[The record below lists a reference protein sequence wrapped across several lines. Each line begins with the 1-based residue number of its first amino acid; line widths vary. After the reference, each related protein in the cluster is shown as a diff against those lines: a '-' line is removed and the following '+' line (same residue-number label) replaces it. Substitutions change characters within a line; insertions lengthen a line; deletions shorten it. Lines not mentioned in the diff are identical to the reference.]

1 MADMALGLT
10 KKAVEGT
17 VSRVLAAIDED
28 TKLKSAVKQDLRFI
42 VGEFQMMESFLEMA
56 NDNKERTSN
65 KVVKT
70 WVRQLRELAFDVEDC
85 VEFVIHLD
93 TTSARVWWSW
103 VWGIVPLPSCMTP
116 AWVEDLHQAFAQL
129 KQLNARVDEVSQR
142 NTRYKLLSGDDSVS
156 STTPSP
162 VPPEQ
167 LEADAFHSTVE
178 ILRDLWEANAKQSS
192 SLKCNLKYLVDDG
205 RCNELRVIS
214 VWRAAGVDVET
225 AHILNAAY
233 LDPEICKQ
241 FKARARQDT
250 LSSAPRD
257 LLRTN
262 GDSVIQD
269 KLRQLLSKHKYLVI
283 LEDLSSAVDWD
294 LIRLCLP
301 DLGNGSRIVISTQ
314 QVGIALSCTGE
325 PYRVL
330 QLALLPNNDRYIYA
344 FYKPSGIGIT
354 ELVRQLGQRRVISLW
369 GDEGGDTASL
379 VRDVYGA
386 IRKKTAKFKGV
397 INFKNCWWVNVP
409 SPFSLEGF
417 YRRLP
422 GYVRHGYEN
431 PESYFA
437 EHWSEEVCNSCS
449 LIFIDG
455 LQSKEDWDLIKDK
468 LVPEN
473 TMSCIVIIANEEAVA
488 KYIAD
493 EDNSSRKKD
502 YEEQEEA
509 NNAAIIGPLFAQKE
523 KYYSWGHDRF
533 RGHGC
538 SRRIY
543 EALFQFEPFITPD
556 QDIELVTEIIV
567 GHVYYCGVRA
577 VWGASG
583 VGKSALVRLTYYTV
597 MAGSLELLKA
607 AEFPKRG
614 GLSYAF
620 LVFGDKALQFE
631 RFGWVDV
638 PEPFDLAEFSRRL
651 LLDFHSDDPGKM
663 EKTAVG
669 IIQGHNPIQQCYE
682 IMRRHRCL
690 VVIDGLRSTRD
701 WDSIEQAFW
710 CHHHPE
716 SSILVITTDESAA
729 KHCVAKDDLSC
740 ERIIPMRALDDTSAL
755 ELFIKVAEKQK
766 NESITEKNL
775 KHAERI
781 VPKCGGLPKIIDAVA
796 RSPCSF
802 WENINNDLVTKL
814 KNDPKLRGVLS
825 WMHSYID
832 GRSDSVKPC
841 IFYLSVFPT
850 NYKIRKAHLLRRWIA
865 EGYCRDT
872 TGSSA
877 KESAERLF
885 DELFSRDI
893 IQTLP
898 SMPVCQING
907 FFREYIISQPM
918 EDNLVF
924 VLEGHRKPNSQR
936 TVQHLTIMED
946 WEREKH
952 VFESIDVSRL
962 RSLTVYG
969 KWKPF
974 FISDKMKRIRV
985 LDLEGTSGV
994 EDCCLKHIF
1003 EILLSLKFI
1012 CLRGCKSITCLPKTM
1027 GGLRQLES
1035 LDVSG
1040 TSIVTLPRAII
1051 KLQKIQYI
1059 RAGCK
1064 FLPDEDCTSAAS
1076 EVGGQKKLVGCCWTS
1091 TKSSQGSDDAVGSQ
1105 QPSGTTATPEAE
1117 GSDGGHQGQHQHHK
1131 QRYQKIKKV
1140 GRRWTSRLSSCSW
1153 FAHNNINGGVE
1164 VPVGIEDMPS
1174 LHTLGTVNI
1183 SKGGG
1188 KDFLT
1193 MLKLKTTL
1201 PQLFKLSVCG
1211 INKENWKDLCDAL
1224 SAHDHLESLSL
1235 GLDNDFTE
1243 DIYFGNLPKALKNF
1257 KVYGHI
1263 HRLPAWIKDGRL
1275 EANLKKFDI
1284 EAIISRQE
1292 CMDQLVESLPH
1303 TKNGGTN
1310 RRLCIKPTR
1319 QVRELEFRNVMN
1331 DDISRPQVLKIDCS
1345 FALEVAFQTN
1355 SIATEVNVLI
1365 IHCYKGTDFPISVR
1379 GLKYLDDLET
1389 VWLKGYD
1396 EKAGYVVQ
1404 LKKQIAA
1411 HPRKPVFKFEKLNS
1425 A

>member
-241 FKARARQDT
+241 FKARARVKLMHPFNIQQFLKTLLNQLYVTSQQQDT

-509 NNAAIIGPLFAQKE
+509 NNAAIIGPLFAQ
-523 KYYSWGHDRF
+523 
-533 RGHGC
+533 
-538 SRRIY
+538 
-543 EALFQFEPFITPD
+543 
-556 QDIELVTEIIV
+556 
-567 GHVYYCGVRA
+567 
-577 VWGASG
+577 
-583 VGKSALVRLTYYTV
+583 
-597 MAGSLELLKA
+597 
-607 AEFPKRG
+607 
-614 GLSYAF
+614 
-620 LVFGDKALQFE
+620 
-631 RFGWVDV
+631 
-638 PEPFDLAEFSRRL
+638 
-651 LLDFHSDDPGKM
+651 
-663 EKTAVG
+663 
-669 IIQGHNPIQQCYE
+669 
-682 IMRRHRCL
+682 
-690 VVIDGLRSTRD
+690 
-701 WDSIEQAFW
+701 
-710 CHHHPE
+710 
-716 SSILVITTDESAA
+716 
-729 KHCVAKDDLSC
+729 
-740 ERIIPMRALDDTSAL
+740 
-755 ELFIKVAEKQK
+755 KVAEKQK

>member
-65 KVVKT
+65 KVVNT

-93 TTSARVWWSW
+93 TTSAR
-103 VWGIVPLPSCMTP
+103 
-116 AWVEDLHQAFAQL
+116 AFAQL

-142 NTRYKLLSGDDSVS
+142 NTRYKLLGGDDSGS

-167 LEADAFHSTVE
+167 LEADAFASTVD

-214 VWRAAGVDVET
+214 VWRAAGVDVEA

-233 LDPEICKQ
+233 LDPEICKE
-241 FKARARQDT
+241 FKARARVKLMHPFNIQQFLKSLLNQLYVTSQQQDT
-250 LSSAPRD
+250 LSSALPD

-354 ELVRQLGQRRVISLW
+354 ELVRQLGQRRVIPLW
-369 GDEGGDTASL
+369 GDKGDDTRSL
-379 VRDVYGA
+379 VRDVYDA
-386 IRKKTAKFKGV
+386 IRKKTAEFKGV
-397 INFKNCWWVNVP
+397 INFKKCWWVNVP

-417 YRRLP
+417 YRRLS

-437 EHWSEEVCNSCS
+437 GQWSKEVCENRY
-449 LIFIDG
+449 LFVIEG
-455 LQSKEDWDLIKDK
+455 LRSKEDWDLIKDK

-493 EDNSSRKKD
+493 EDNSSRKD

-523 KYYSWGHDRF
+523 EYYSWGHDRF

-538 SRRIY
+538 SRRID

-567 GHVYYCGVRA
+567 GHVFSCGV
-577 VWGASG
+577 
-583 VGKSALVRLTYYTV
+583 
-597 MAGSLELLKA
+597 KA
-607 AEFPKRG
+607 K
-614 GLSYAF
+614 LSF
-620 LVFGDKALQFE
+620 LVFDDKALQFE

-701 WDSIEQAFW
+701 WDSIEQALW

-716 SSILVITTDESAA
+716 ASILVITTDESVA

-740 ERIIPMRALDDTSAL
+740 ERIIPMRALDDKSAL

-802 WENINNDLVTKL
+802 WENINSDLVTKL

-877 KESAERLF
+877 KENAERLF

-898 SMPVCQING
+898 SMPVCQISG

-1131 QRYQKIKKV
+1131 QRHQKIKKM

-1183 SKGGG
+1183 SRGGG

-1243 DIYFGNLPKALKNF
+1243 DIYFGNLPKALKSF

-1303 TKNGGTN
+1303 TKNGGIS

-1345 FALEVAFQTN
+1345 SALEVAFQTN

-1365 IHCYKGTDFPISVR
+1365 IHCYKGSDFRISVS
-1379 GLKYLDDLET
+1379 GLKYLDYLET
-1389 VWLKGYD
+1389 VWLKG
-1396 EKAGYVVQ
+1396 
-1404 LKKQIAA
+1404 LMKKQTTWCT
-1411 HPRKPVFKFEKLNS
+1411 
-1425 A
+1425 